1 VEDAAKSE
9 PAAAWVLNSEVYAGD
24 VVAAVVVVV
33 AVAAVVV
40 VADLWHVVP

>member
-33 AVAAVVV
+33 AAVVV